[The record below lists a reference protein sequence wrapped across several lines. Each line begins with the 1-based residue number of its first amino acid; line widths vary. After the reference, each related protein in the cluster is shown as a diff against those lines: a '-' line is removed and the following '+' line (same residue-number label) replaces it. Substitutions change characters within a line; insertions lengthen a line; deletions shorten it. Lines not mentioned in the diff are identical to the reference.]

1 MNEIGVEKFYIE
13 LLDYFP
19 CNTREELYQRE
30 GECIRSHNSELNSKI
45 QGRTNKE
52 YREDNREELLTKK
65 GTLQEE
71 PNILQKKM
79 NILTPSE
86 RNTLKEIEMKYVKKK
101 NKHTTERWN
110 RPEKERGYEA
120 KKGRGWELQE
130 RIE

>member
-71 PNILQKKM
+71 PNILQKK
-79 NILTPSE
+79 NEYLNAKRKEHLE
-86 RNTLKEIEMKYVKKK
+86 RNRDEICE
-101 NKHTTERWN
+101 
-110 RPEKERGYEA
+110 EKEQTHNR
-120 KKGRGWELQE
+120 KMK
-130 RIE
+130 